1 MKISMPSGKMY
12 QILWLAL
19 LLCGFLLASCSSP
32 AQTPSVQNS
41 AAPTG
46 SMAQAYLASV
56 DNPVSSAGCGHAS
69 SIQPGTSANM
79 TVAVNPAVSLGL
91 HARMYRVH
99 VPTSYTMNRAQ
110 ALVLVYHG
118 YAGTSQGMEQ
128 TTGFSSLAD
137 QEDFLAVYPQGMM
150 EPRLGKPFFAE
161 LGPIDF
167 GVDEVSFASDMLNDL
182 QKKFCIDAHR
192 IYSTGFSNGGGLSA
206 LFACRFA
213 GRIAA
218 IAPVEGPFNDIPGGC
233 HPTRPISILDIH
245 GTNDQSVP
253 YNGIPASKDPPWPY
267 PAIQQWLQDWA
278 TRDGCTSKPV
288 MFLNTSRVAGEQ
300 WRGCRDNTAVA
311 HYRIIGGTH
320 SWPTTI
326 NGQSIAS
333 AIWQFFQTHPMIGA

>member
-1 MKISMPSGKMY
+1 MNFSTTIGKMY
-12 QILWLAL
+12 LITGVIL
-19 LLCGFLLASCSSP
+19 LLCGFLLASCSSLAQSP
-32 AQTPSVQNS
+32 AAQNS
-41 AAPTG
+41 VASAG
-46 SMAQAYLASV
+46 SMPQRYATPI
-56 DNPVSSAGCGHAS
+56 DKPMSSAGCGHAS
-69 SIQPGTSANM
+69 SAQPGSSVNM
-79 TVAVNPAVSLGL
+79 TIAVNPAVSLGL
-91 HARMYRVH
+91 HTRMYRVH

-118 YAGTSQGMEQ
+118 YAGTAEGMER

-137 QEDFLAVYPQGMM
+137 QQDFLTVYPQGMI

-167 GVDEVSFASDMLNDL
+167 GVDEISFASDMLNDL
-182 QKKFCIDAHR
+182 QKKFCIDPHR
-192 IYSTGFSNGGGLSA
+192 IYATGFSNGGGLSA

-233 HPTRPISILDIH
+233 HPTRPVSILDIH

-253 YNGIPASKDPPWPY
+253 YNGIPVSKDPPWPY

-278 TRDGCTSKPV
+278 TRGSCISKPAI
-288 MFLNTSRVAGEQ
+288 FLNTSKVVGEQ
-300 WRGCRDNTAVA
+300 WSGCHDNTAVA

-320 SWPTTI
+320 SWPATI
-326 NGQSIAS
+326 NGQSTAS
-333 AIWQFFQTHPMIGA
+333 AIWQFFQAHPMSRG